1 MTTPTETEY
10 HPSDINGVTQEY
22 ASFLKT
28 WGAHCG
34 APKSVFQGHL
44 NCLVQAELRAA
55 GQDVVQ
61 YAREIATKGTRNLRA
76 IDGLTT
82 DLLDF
87 LSSHDCVSAGHVGE
101 GCPDGALLIERL
113 MKARVVLGL
122 DASAIAGA
130 A

>member
-1 MTTPTETEY
+1 MTTPTDFHPSEIGGVTEEY
-10 HPSDINGVTQEY
+10 H
-22 ASFLKT
+22 AFLKT

-34 APKSVFQGHL
+34 APKAVFQGHL

-55 GQDVVQ
+55 GRDVMQ
-61 YAREIATKGTRNLRA
+61 YAQEIARKGSRNLRA

-87 LSSHDCVSAGHVGE
+87 LSSHDCVAAGHVGN

-113 MKARVVLGL
+113 MKARIVLGL

>member
-10 HPSDINGVTQEY
+10 HPSDIDGVTPEY

-34 APKSVFQGHL
+34 APKAVFQGHL
-44 NCLVQAELRAA
+44 NSLVQAELRAA
-55 GQDVVQ
+55 GRDVVQ
-61 YAREIATKGTRNLRA
+61 YAQDIARQGTRNLRA

-122 DASAIAGA
+122 DASAIAGVA
-130 A
+130 